1 MGGLLG
7 VEYLIQYLF
16 AVSEYAHNISII
28 LKLDLK
34 MLYRSHRVVW
44 LLGSLLSRNVEKAQ

>member
-1 MGGLLG
+1 VGGLLG

-16 AVSEYAHNISII
+16 AVSEYAHNVSTI

-44 LLGSLLSRNVEKAQ
+44 LLGSLLSSNVEKAQ

>member
-1 MGGLLG
+1 VSGLLG

-16 AVSEYAHNISII
+16 AVSEYAHNVSTL

-34 MLYRSHRVVW
+34 MLYRSHRVAW
-44 LLGSLLSRNVEKAQ
+44 LVVLTNKLR

>member
-1 MGGLLG
+1 MSGLLG

-16 AVSEYAHNISII
+16 AVSEYAHNVSTI